1 MSSILYYSNFC
12 DKSKKILQTLAK
24 SNIKEELHYLC
35 IDKRVKSPTG
45 SWYIVL
51 ENGEKIIMPPQVNR
65 VPALLLM
72 KQGHQVLYGEQILS
86 HLQPRDTAINMAA
99 TNNNGEPSP
108 FSLNDDCIGGFGVA
122 SDTFSYWDQSSEDLS
137 AKGNG
142 GMRQLY
148 NYATIDSNIRI
159 EAPKEDYTPDK
170 IGSISLENLQQQRN
184 SEIQMNMNAQK
195 GSSNG
200 AGMEIPLQQQQQRQ
214 QFQSQ
219 FSQQQMFQQ
228 QVQQKGMHMQPQ
240 QQPMQQHMQTQQKN
254 VRFN

>member
-35 IDKRVKSPTG
+35 IDKRVKAPTG
-45 SWYIVL
+45 QWYIML

-72 KQGHQVLYGEQILS
+72 KQGHQVLYGDQILS

-195 GSSNG
+195 GASNG
-200 AGMEIPLQQQQQRQ
+200 VGMDPGTQQQQRQ

-219 FSQQQMFQQ
+219 FTQQQMFQQ
-228 QVQQKGMHMQPQ
+228 QVQQKGMQMQ
-240 QQPMQQHMQTQQKN
+240 QQPTQQKN

>member
-35 IDKRVKSPTG
+35 IDKRVKGSTG

-72 KQGHQVLYGEQILS
+72 KQGHQVLYGDQILA
-86 HLQPRDTAINMAA
+86 HLQPRETAINMAA

-122 SDTFSYWDQSSEDLS
+122 SDTFSYWDQTSDDLS

-170 IGSISLENLQQQRN
+170 IGSVSLENLQQQRN
-184 SEIQMNMNAQK
+184 SEIQINMNAQK
-195 GSSNG
+195 SGG
-200 AGMEIPLQQQQQRQ
+200 GMDPMMQQQQQQQQQRQ

-219 FSQQQMFQQ
+219 FSQQQAFQQ
-228 QVQQKGMHMQPQ
+228 QVQQKGMHMQES
-240 QQPMQQHMQTQQKN
+240 PMQQKN